1 MAAWDALGTGG
12 RVAISVLGAIGIAA
26 VGYVGWQATRPS
38 VTVPTEANAAPEPAI
53 PEPQAA
59 VAPDAETAVAPE
71 REPDPA
77 PAPEPA
83 PESVIVSDDSSGS
96 EVAIDLPS
104 FDTWRVAQDGEAVVS
119 GRAAPGS
126 TVAVLVDGAPVAE
139 AKAGASGEFATLFT
153 LPPNDQPSLMT
164 LAMTMPDGTRL
175 ASAETVA
182 LDAVAGPM
190 IAAVEP
196 APAAAVEPA
205 PEAGGEAGPAR
216 NELAPL
222 TDVAAET
229 APAAILVTK
238 EGAVVLQDAAT
249 SDPVVAA
256 NISVDTI
263 AYTPTGAVQI
273 GGRGQPGAF
282 VRLYLDNTPLQT
294 VLVPEDGAWLT
305 TLNDTKPGIYT
316 LRVDQ
321 VDDAG
326 KVTSRF
332 ETPFKRETIEALAEA
347 AAQQQPAP
355 QPMAEPPEEPAETT
369 PAADTSAVASVTPAE
384 PAAEQVDVAA
394 AEKTE
399 AESATASALPAALS
413 PPGPVTV
420 TVQPGFTLWGIAQ
433 ERFGDGVLYVQVFE
447 ANRDKIKDPDLIF
460 PGQVFA
466 IPTADGN

>member
-12 RVAISVLGAIGIAA
+12 RVAISALGAIGIAA
-26 VGYVGWQATRPS
+26 VGYVGWQATRPA
-38 VTVPTEANAAPEPAI
+38 VTVPTETSAAPEPAT

-59 VAPDAETAVAPE
+59 VAPEPEAAVGA
-71 REPDPA
+71 D
-77 PAPEPA
+77 
-83 PESVIVSDDSSGS
+83 VSSGG
-96 EVAIDLPS
+96 EGAIDPPS
-104 FDTWRVAQDGEAVVS
+104 FDTWRVAQDGAAVVS

-139 AKAGASGEFATLFT
+139 AEAGASGEFAALFT

-164 LAMTMPDGTRL
+164 LAMTMPDGTSL
-175 ASAETVA
+175 ASADTVA

-196 APAAAVEPA
+196 AP
-205 PEAGGEAGPAR
+205 EAGGEAEPAE
-216 NELAPL
+216 NEPAPL
-222 TDVAAET
+222 TGVAAEP
-229 APAAILVTK
+229 APAAILVTE

-263 AYTPTGAVQI
+263 TYTPTGAVQI
-273 GGRGQPGAF
+273 GGRAQPGAF

-347 AAQQQPAP
+347 AAEQQPAQMP
-355 QPMAEPPEEPAETT
+355 QPLAEPPEEPAKMT
-369 PAADTSAVASVTPAE
+369 PAADTSAVATVTPAE
-384 PAAEQVDVAA
+384 PGAEPVGVAA

-399 AESATASALPAALS
+399 AESATASAQPAS
-413 PPGPVTV
+413 TPPSGPVTV

-466 IPTADGN
+466 IPTAEGN

>member
-12 RVAISVLGAIGIAA
+12 RVAISALGAIGIAA
-26 VGYVGWQATRPS
+26 VGYVGWQATRPA
-38 VTVPTEANAAPEPAI
+38 VTAPTETSAAPEPALPDPQATAA
-53 PEPQAA
+53 PEPEVAAAPEPEAA
-59 VAPDAETAVAPE
+59 VAPEQGAAVVAN
-71 REPDPA
+71 
-77 PAPEPA
+77 
-83 PESVIVSDDSSGS
+83 DSPGS
-96 EVAIDLPS
+96 EVAVDPPS
-104 FDTWRVAQDGEAVVS
+104 FDTWRVAQDGAAVVS

-126 TVAVLVDGAPVAE
+126 TVSVLVDGASVAE
-139 AKAGASGEFATLFT
+139 AEAGASGEFAALFT
-153 LPPNDQPSLMT
+153 LPANAQPSLMT
-164 LAMTMPDGTRL
+164 LSMTMPDGTSL
-175 ASAETVA
+175 ASADTVA

-196 APAAAVEPA
+196 AP
-205 PEAGGEAGPAR
+205 EAGGEV
-216 NELAPL
+216 ELAESEPAPL

-229 APAAILVTK
+229 APAAILVTE

-263 AYTPTGAVQI
+263 TYTPTGAVQI

-399 AESATASALPAALS
+399 AESATASALPAAMS

-433 ERFGDGVLYVQVFE
+433 ERFGNGVLYVQVFE